1 MQLQLKPYQPH
12 YKALAQL
19 GIPIIIGQI
28 GSIVLGFADTLM
40 IGRHSTAE
48 LGAAAFVN
56 NMFVLVLIFAM
67 GFAYG
72 LTPIVGS
79 LYGREECG
87 KIGAILK
94 NSLVANT
101 ASGDGTYGNNDCS
114 VPEFGQ
120 SRTTRR
126 AIATDASLLHRQSD
140 FSAFRNVVQYL
151 QTAL

>member
-87 KIGAILK
+87 KIGK
-94 NSLVANT
+94 H
-101 ASGDGTYGNNDCS
+101 ASGDGTYGNNDRS

>member
-1 MQLQLKPYQPH
+1 MV
-12 YKALAQL
+12 A
-19 GIPIIIGQI
+19 
-28 GSIVLGFADTLM
+28 
-40 IGRHSTAE
+40 TAPPNSE
-48 LGAAAFVN
+48 PPRFVN

-101 ASGDGTYGNNDCS
+101 LLAMVLMGIMTVLYLNLGNLDNPKSYC
-114 VPEFGQ
+114 
-120 SRTTRR
+120 
-126 AIATDASLLHRQSD
+126 H
-140 FSAFRNVVQYL
+140 
-151 QTAL
+151 

>member
-1 MQLQLKPYQPH
+1 
-12 YKALAQL
+12 
-19 GIPIIIGQI
+19 
-28 GSIVLGFADTLM
+28 
-40 IGRHSTAE
+40 
-48 LGAAAFVN
+48 
-56 NMFVLVLIFAM
+56 M

-101 ASGDGTYGNNDCS
+101 LLAMVLMGIMTVLYLNLGNLGQPEELLPLMRPYFIVNLIS
-114 VPEFGQ
+114 VPFV
-120 SRTTRR
+120 TWFNT
-126 AIATDASLLHRQSD
+126 
-140 FSAFRNVVQYL
+140 L